1 MSGRLLLAAPICE
14 AFSVRWLRCR
24 WSALQWPG
32 SCVINETQI
41 CCRGAFSSLQAEM
54 PSRFVMLVTQ
64 KQSSMSVGI
73 RASFLAVW

>member
-32 SCVINETQI
+32 SGVINETQI
-41 CCRGAFSSLQAEM
+41 CYRGAFSLLHAEM
-54 PSRFVMLVTQ
+54 PSHFVMPVTQ
-64 KQSSMSVGI
+64 RCNMSTEI
-73 RASFLAVW
+73 QASFLAVW